1 MKRVTKAIVW
11 CVAVVMILALS
22 LRIER
27 FDERTSAEFD
37 PTEQVEHFWTEELPA
52 LLTGDRV
59 VEVEIF
65 CQELKNNRQLLI
77 DRYGLTLGIGAPYSL
92 LLGGE
97 FTVAEVGE
105 ELSTLRTEAGAT
117 LLMRTAYIFGNT
129 VREAT
134 GAFSID
140 DYENTM
146 DFNSIASELND
157 RVVEC
162 IVAPAEALLRV
173 GSRLRV
179 VGALDLTPKGQAD
192 EVFELIPLL
201 IQATE

>member
-1 MKRVTKAIVW
+1 MKRAFKAIAW
-11 CVAVVMILALS
+11 CALLAVITALS
-22 LRIER
+22 LKVER
-27 FDERTSAEFD
+27 LDERTSAEFD
-37 PTEQVEHFWTEELPA
+37 PTEQVEQFWHESLPT
-52 LLTGDRV
+52 LLVGDRV
-59 VEVEIF
+59 VEVNLF

-105 ELSTLRTEAGAT
+105 ELTTLRTETGAT
-117 LLMRTAYIFGNT
+117 FLMRTAYIFGNT
-129 VREAT
+129 VREAS

-157 RVVEC
+157 RVVERV
-162 IVAPAEALLRV
+162 IAPATDLLQA
-173 GSRLRV
+173 GAHLRV
-179 VGALDLTPKGQAD
+179 VGALDLAPKGDAD
-192 EVFELIPLL
+192 ELFELIPLS
-201 IQATE
+201 IQPCE